1 MDGNFKYL
9 KSHQTI
15 FLVLFLSLT
24 IAVLDFTIMHFQPW
38 ILKKLPLISESYFR
52 AILLGLTLAPI
63 IILFR
68 RRNSQRTETPGDEIR
83 RKVYFATGLPLLIAT
98 VLLVFIIEQQHREL
112 DDLKQIKPIAA
123 INSKTRD
130 LLRHINNEVSTVGAF
145 LFSSNDTVT
154 ALTFNSTRIETD
166 EKLEAWAE
174 EIERLER
181 DIGHSPAK
189 LISNKLREVRNLAI
203 AGESWALIAA
213 KYEALS
219 LIILQENR
227 HIENA
232 IDLSHLAVAQQQFID
247 LHRVLLI
254 NRTFQAIIKT
264 EPFRQI
270 YGQNKTSEK
279 QLNKLKPLVRRGI
292 EHEGIIM
299 DSLQSN
305 LDPQINELIHN
316 YTNTY
321 AFVEVAKIHRQHLE
335 RKNET
340 LIDQLQ
346 LLMGF
351 DGLIHQFKNYLLRGN
366 PQYKENFQQLYV
378 EFNHI
383 VEELNDA
390 DYKDP
395 AFFQQLKN
403 AKDVIEQYHNNLPL
417 IERLHQQGVDLRIMD
432 ERVSVDDSPA
442 INALN
447 FLQGYVWEFS
457 WNNALIFLSQK
468 EKLIE
473 DLATTLEKRIQQQ
486 LAQQLNAN
494 QTRVYTFSVIAFI
507 LLIVVIVLMV
517 VIIQNVSHAYF
528 ARIKAYEQAAQAN
541 DMKDIFLANMSH
553 EIRTPIN
560 GIFGTLQILAKTRQK
575 PTHATLISK
584 ALLSAKSLTT
594 IINDILDFSK
604 IEANKL
610 SLENVEFKID
620 EIAQLVVSDMHPL
633 AVEKGIN
640 LQLDYGRQFND
651 GWIGDPTRV
660 HQILLNLVSNA
671 VKFTKQ
677 GGVTVSINNDTVQ
690 KKERLKICVS
700 DSGIGMSREMTAKI
714 FQRFEQADQSTT
726 REFGGTGL
734 GMSITKSLVD
744 LMGGDIKVIST
755 PGRGTTFDVFL
766 PFEKAHFEPT
776 RNNQNQIQV
785 PDLAGTR
792 ILLAEDN
799 EINQLIVQSM
809 VEHTHL
815 ELAIVD
821 NGKEALNYVASN
833 KPDLILMDIQMP
845 IMNGEE
851 ACTLIKQKYPTIP
864 IIALTANVLEQ
875 DIQRYYR
882 IGFDGHVSKPID
894 MQKLYGTLNKY
905 LSQQS
910 QAIAVQS

>member
-38 ILKKLPLISESYFR
+38 ILENLPFISESYFR
-52 AILLGLTLAPI
+52 ALLLGSTLAPI
-63 IILFR
+63 IVIFR

-112 DDLKQIKPIAA
+112 DDLKQVEPLPS
-123 INSKTRD
+123 INSKTRK
-130 LLRHINNEVSTVGAF
+130 LLQTINNELFTMGAF
-145 LFSSNDTVT
+145 VFSSNETVT
-154 ALTFNSTRIETD
+154 ALTFNTSRLETD
-166 EKLEAWAE
+166 TMLKAWADE
-174 EIERLER
+174 YNKLNRNPE
-181 DIGHSPAK
+181 HNPAK
-189 LISNKLREVRNLAI
+189 RISNKLREVRNLAI
-203 AGESWALIAA
+203 AGESWALIAT
-213 KYEALS
+213 KYESLS
-219 LIILQENR
+219 LIVLQEIR

-232 IDLSHLAVAQQQFID
+232 VDLSHLAVAQQQFID
-247 LHRVLLI
+247 FQRILLI
-254 NRTFQAIIKT
+254 TRTFQAIVKT

-270 YGQNKTSEK
+270 YSHNNTSKEE
-279 QLNKLKPLVRRGI
+279 LRKLKPLVQRGI
-292 EHEGIIM
+292 EHESIIM
-299 DSLQSN
+299 DSLLSTA
-305 LDPQINELIHN
+305 DPDTISLIND

-321 AFVEVAKIHRQHLE
+321 AFVGVAKIHRQHLE
-335 RKNET
+335 REKEAM
-340 LIDQLQ
+340 IDKLQ

-351 DGLIHQFKNYLLRGN
+351 NGLIHQYKNYLLRGDLK
-366 PQYKENFQQLYV
+366 YKTAFITLFEDFVSVVNK
-378 EFNHI
+378 
-383 VEELNDA
+383 LNLA

-395 AFFQQLKN
+395 AFFIQLRKAEAVVKTYRRN
-403 AKDVIEQYHNNLPL
+403 LDIIET
-417 IERLHQQGVDLRIMD
+417 LHKQGASLQEIDQ
-432 ERVSVDDSPA
+432 RVSVDDTPA
-442 INALN
+442 IDALN
-447 FLQGYVWEFS
+447 FLQSYVWEFS
-457 WNNALIFLSQK
+457 WNKALLLLSQK

-473 DLATTLEKRIQQQ
+473 ELTAALEAKIQLQLSQQ
-486 LAQQLNAN
+486 LTAN
-494 QTRVYTFSVIAFI
+494 QTRVYTFAIIAFI

-517 VIIQNVSHAYF
+517 VIIQNVSQAYF

-575 PTHATLISK
+575 PTHSTLISK

-610 SLENVEFKID
+610 TLENVEFKID

-633 AVEKGIN
+633 AVERGIG
-640 LQLDYGRQFND
+640 LHLEYGRHFND

-671 VKFTKQ
+671 VKFTKH
-677 GGVTVSINNDTVQ
+677 GGVTVSINNDVVQ
-690 KKERLKICVS
+690 KEERLKICVS
-700 DSGIGMSREMTAKI
+700 DTGIGMSHAMTAKI

-734 GMSITKSLVD
+734 GMAITKSLVD

-755 PGRGTTFDVFL
+755 PGRGTTFDVIL
-766 PFEKAHFEPT
+766 PFSKAYFSPIKGDT
-776 RNNQNQIQV
+776 NQTHI
-785 PDLAGTR
+785 PDLTGMKV
-792 ILLAEDN
+792 LLAEDN

-815 ELAIVD
+815 ELDIVD
-821 NGKEALNYVASN
+821 NGKEAINYLSEH

-845 IMNGEE
+845 VMNGEE
-851 ACTLIKQKYPTIP
+851 ACSFIKQSYPTIP
-864 IIALTANVLEQ
+864 VIALTANVLEQ

-882 IGFDGHVSKPID
+882 LGFDGHVSKPID
-894 MQKLYGTLNKY
+894 MEKLYRTLNKY
-905 LSQQS
+905 LSQES
-910 QAIAVQS
+910 KAIALEN